1 MHTEHGRFLI
11 RPSEIQSRCEFVDA
25 TAMGARVGF
34 RSPVALAAGLCAT
47 VEDTLAVLTA
57 AAFALACTY
66 GQVVPFQFNQVGSDG
81 VIRGVPLVL
90 EIDDEHWAG
99 VGGDESQQ
107 DPIQSLDPEIRV
119 SPSPSNDT
127 HVRMVAM
134 ARQSGKPG
142 PDPQFTLVPKRLWL
156 SEAAKTKL
164 DEIAKERGLSA
175 GRFVTALLARET
187 GVPEEELLR
196 DLNQRTLKESA

>member
-11 RPSEIQSRCEFVDA
+11 RPSEVRSRCELVDA

-34 RSPVALAAGLCAT
+34 RSPIALVAGLCAT

-57 AAFALACTY
+57 AAIALACTS
-66 GQVVPFQFNQVGSDG
+66 GQVIPFQFNRVGADG

-90 EIDDEHWAG
+90 EIDDERWVG
-99 VGGDESQQ
+99 VCADEMQET
-107 DPIQSLDPEIRV
+107 PIQSLDPEFRV
-119 SPSPSNDT
+119 SPGPSNDT

-142 PDPQFTLVPKRLWL
+142 PDPQFELVAKRLWL
-156 SEAAKTKL
+156 SQTAKIKL

-175 GRFVTALLARET
+175 GRFVTALLAREV
-187 GVPEEELLR
+187 GVPEQELLR
-196 DLNQRTLKESA
+196 DLNQEELRESA